1 MMLEVQELAYSYSG
15 AADPSGWAL
24 AGVSLAV
31 PAGSSVGIVGE
42 SGSGKST
49 LVRILCGLQD
59 HQHGDVRF
67 AGEPLQDWLS
77 KPRAREFRTKSQF
90 VFQDPASSFDPRLRL
105 GTSLAEP
112 VKSLARRSPS
122 TDELAA
128 WLEEVGLAPDML
140 RRYPHQLS
148 GGQLQRLAIARAL
161 SVSPEI
167 LYADEPTSALD
178 VSIQAQVL
186 NLLREL
192 RRAHNLTLVLVSHD
206 LAVVSHVCDSVVVM
220 RNGRV
225 EESGPTARVLDAPR
239 TPYTKELVDAAAAAS
254 LT

>member
-1 MMLEVQELAYSYSG
+1 MMLEVQNLSYSYSRR
-15 AADPSGWAL
+15 AEGWEL
-24 AGVSLAV
+24 TDVSLAV
-31 PAGSSVGIVGE
+31 PGGSSIGIVGE

-59 HQHGDVRF
+59 LQRGDVRF
-67 AGEPLQDWLS
+67 AGKPLQDWLS
-77 KPRAREFRTKSQF
+77 KQRAREFRMKNQF

-112 VKSLARRSPS
+112 VKSLERRSPS
-122 TDELAA
+122 GDEMAR
-128 WLEEVGLAPDML
+128 WLEEVGLVPEML

-148 GGQLQRLAIARAL
+148 GGQLQRMAIARAL

-186 NLLREL
+186 NLLMEL
-192 RRAHNLTLVLVSHD
+192 RRSHKLTLVLVSHD
-206 LAVVSHVCDSVVVM
+206 LAVVSRLCDSVVVM
-220 RNGRV
+220 RDGRV
-225 EESGPTARVLDAPR
+225 EETGVTARVLSEPR
-239 TPYTKELVDAAAAAS
+239 TSYTQELVTAAAAAS
-254 LT
+254 LK

>member
-1 MMLEVQELAYSYSG
+1 MMLEIRDLAYSYGGRSEWEL
-15 AADPSGWAL
+15 AD
-24 AGVSLAV
+24 VSFAIRS
-31 PAGSSVGIVGE
+31 GSSVGIVGE

-59 HQHGDVRF
+59 LQRGDVRF

-77 KPRAREFRTKSQF
+77 TRAREFRTRNQF
-90 VFQDPASSFDPRLRL
+90 VFQDPASSFDPRMRL

-112 VKSLARRSPS
+112 VKSLERRSPS
-122 TDELAA
+122 ADEMAA
-128 WLEEVGLAPDML
+128 WIEEVGLPLEML

-148 GGQLQRLAIARAL
+148 GGQLQRMAIARAL
-161 SVSPEI
+161 SVSPDV

-178 VSIQAQVL
+178 VSVQAQVL
-186 NLLREL
+186 NVLMEL
-192 RRAHNLTLVLVSHD
+192 RRSRNLTLVLVSHD
-206 LAVVSHVCDSVVVM
+206 LAIVGHICEWVVVM

-225 EESGPTARVLDAPR
+225 EEAGPTARVLSEPQ
-239 TPYTKELVDAAAAAS
+239 TQYTQELVEAAAVAS